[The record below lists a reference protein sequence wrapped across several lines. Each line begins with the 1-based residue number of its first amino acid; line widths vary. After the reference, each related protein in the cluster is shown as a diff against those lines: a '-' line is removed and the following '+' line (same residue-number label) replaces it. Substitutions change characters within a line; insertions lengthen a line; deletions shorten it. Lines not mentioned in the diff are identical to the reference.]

1 MQKNESSC
9 YLETPNNKMFHTV
22 YLDERVALSPK
33 ELNTIEPGKANAIA
47 DILQNKLREKYE
59 ERCNANG
66 FVKKGSIELLG
77 RSMGVAENGRF
88 TGNIIYDCKFKCEI
102 IYPTADSAF
111 KATVI
116 AVNKM
121 GVYAVYEDAIRI
133 LLPRELHVGD
143 VVFDKIE
150 VGQEYL
156 VKIDRSR
163 FQTND
168 TFIMAVGRL
177 AEQTAA

>member
-1 MQKNESSC
+1 
-9 YLETPNNKMFHTV
+9 MFHTV
-22 YLDERVALSPK
+22 YLDERVSLTPK
-33 ELNTIEPGKANAIA
+33 ELNAIEPGKAANAIN

-88 TGNIIYDCKFKCEI
+88 TGNVIYDCKYKCEI
-102 IYPTADSAF
+102 LYPTAGSEFEAL
-111 KATVI
+111 VLG
-116 AVNKM
+116 VNKM

-133 LLPRELHVGD
+133 LLPRELHVGNL
-143 VVFDKIE
+143 VFDKIE
-150 VGQEYL
+150 LGQKHR

-168 TFIMAVGRL
+168 SFIMAVGRL
-177 AEQTAA
+177 AE